1 VEKEVI
7 ECMTRALKY
16 LEVELNCPSSDRYSL
31 SKYRAGTIHH
41 RLASLLHNAFRSEEN
56 KIRRKH
62 LRSLASLHYEKALKL
77 YSPHENPLEY
87 LRLLVEE
94 VALADFELQNATD
107 NPSRLKYSQQGLR
120 ASFQCQETIGII
132 DRHRTSSDPDDY
144 NEMFAQEAQRLLAI
158 LNGRI
163 QTFLKEIVKIFKI
176 TSNKKIL
183 YEDYKEM
190 YSISLRLNDTATTFP
205 RDLYD
210 AIERMKKIYE
220 KNTSD

>member
-1 VEKEVI
+1 
-7 ECMTRALKY
+7 
-16 LEVELNCPSSDRYSL
+16 
-31 SKYRAGTIHH
+31 
-41 RLASLLHNAFRSEEN
+41 
-56 KIRRKH
+56 

-94 VALADFELQNATD
+94 VALADFELQSNDFFYFLIRIQMSFFQIDATD

-132 DRHRTSSDPDDY
+132 DQHRTSSEPDDY

-176 TSNKKIL
+176 TSNKKLL

-190 YSISLRLNDTATTFP
+190 YSMSLRLNDTATTFP